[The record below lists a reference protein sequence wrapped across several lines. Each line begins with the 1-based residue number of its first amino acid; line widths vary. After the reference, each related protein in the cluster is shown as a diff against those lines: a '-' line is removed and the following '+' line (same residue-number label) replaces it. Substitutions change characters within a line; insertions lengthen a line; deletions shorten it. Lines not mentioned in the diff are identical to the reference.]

1 MTTLTA
7 NQHISSEI
15 SSFNAR
21 GANLSA
27 APSKA
32 QRITGRVLTGLV
44 SAFLIVDA
52 VVKLVMLQPV
62 VEGSAKLGYPVHTMY
77 GIGVALLVST
87 VLYLIP
93 RTALL
98 GAVLLTGYM
107 GGAIATH
114 VRVEDPLFSHTLFPT
129 YLAAMFWGGLFLR
142 DARLRAFLPWRNAQ

>member
-1 MTTLTA
+1 MTSITA

-15 SSFNAR
+15 GSFSAR

-27 APSKA
+27 APSRA
-32 QRITGRVLTGLV
+32 PRITGRVLTGV
-44 SAFLIVDA
+44 VAAFLIVDA
-52 VVKLVMLQPV
+52 GAKLAMLQPV
-62 VEGSAKLGYPVHTMY
+62 VEGSAKLGYPPHTMF
-77 GIGVALLVST
+77 GIGLALLVST

-129 YLAAMFWGGLFLR
+129 CIAAMFWGGLFLR